1 MTMSAEFCRLQAAL
15 QQQRADDSPLDNV
28 RKIAVLA
35 ASTWEGEALAAER
48 RERRRL
54 VARAATEAK
63 QHARDHS
70 VPSVNPDRGLAA
82 EQALADQSMA
92 VRWA

>member
-1 MTMSAEFCRLQAAL
+1 MTMSPEFCRLQAAL

-63 QHARDHS
+63 QHARDES
-70 VPSVNPDRGLAA
+70 ENPDRGLAA
-82 EQALADQSMA
+82 EQALAEQTMA

>member
-15 QQQRADDSPLDNV
+15 QQQRAAESPLDNV
-28 RKIAVLA
+28 RRIAALA

-48 RERRRL
+48 RESRRL
-54 VARAATEAK
+54 GARAATEAK
-63 QHARDHS
+63 QHARDDGVVS
-70 VPSVNPDRGLAA
+70 ENPDRGLAA
-82 EQALADQSMA
+82 KLALAEPTTA